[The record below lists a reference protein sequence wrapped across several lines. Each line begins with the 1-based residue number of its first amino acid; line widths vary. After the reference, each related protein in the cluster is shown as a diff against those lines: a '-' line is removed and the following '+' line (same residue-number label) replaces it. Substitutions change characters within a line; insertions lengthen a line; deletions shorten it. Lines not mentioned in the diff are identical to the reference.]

1 MLRYLLLIV
10 LFISFRLCSY
20 AQNNRSWT
28 DIKSDSII
36 VKNEKVFYEK
46 YYGLFPSLVCY
57 DSIKKSLYYIVKLD
71 STHYFFT
78 QYIRLKNKGV
88 PDSINHWYFK
98 LNNKK

>member
-10 LFISFRLCSY
+10 FFISCGICSY
-20 AQNNRSWT
+20 AQNHLYNGAQLDTSIHLRQLP
-28 DIKSDSII
+28 DSLSGS
-36 VKNEKVFYEK
+36 F
-46 YYGLFPSLVCY
+46 
-57 DSIKKSLYYIVKLD
+57 D